1 METGATDGL
10 YLRNAGIPVFGL
22 IGIFAPDDALA
33 SMHGNDERVPVAAYE
48 DMVRFTTRLIERLAR
63 EP

>member
-1 METGATDGL
+1 
-10 YLRNAGIPVFGL
+10 
-22 IGIFAPDDALA
+22 
-33 SMHGNDERVPVAAYE
+33 MHGNDERVPVAAYE